1 MLRNKK
7 IERNSSLV
15 DDDNGLC
22 TDKTVKI
29 VDIQRLIKLRSGQVD
44 INKLYV

>member
-7 IERNSSLV
+7 IERNPSLV
-15 DDDNGLC
+15 DDDNGLS

-29 VDIQRLIKLRSGQVD
+29 VDIQRLIKLRSGQVRY
-44 INKLYV
+44 K